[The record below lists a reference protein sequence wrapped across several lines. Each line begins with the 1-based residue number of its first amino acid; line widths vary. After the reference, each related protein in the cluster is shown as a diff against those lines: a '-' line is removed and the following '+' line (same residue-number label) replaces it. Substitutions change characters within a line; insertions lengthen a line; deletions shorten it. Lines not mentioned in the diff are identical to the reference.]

1 MRLTDS
7 PEEAAWRTQVHE
19 FLERELPDE
28 LRRGRWRGSLFGT
41 GLGVGPGGPNDY
53 RYAFAR
59 DQSGPFHQWRQKL
72 LERGWIAPAWP
83 KEYGGGGLSVMEQF
97 ILNEELAE
105 AQAPQPG
112 VPLVGPTLIVHGTE
126 EQKKEFL
133 PGILRGETTWCQGFS
148 EPGSGSD
155 LASLQTRAVR
165 DGDDYLLNGQKI
177 WTSGARRAN
186 WMFMLARTDPDAPK
200 HRGISFFMLDMASPG
215 ISVRPLDQINGA
227 SEFNEVFF
235 EDVRVPARNIIG
247 EVNRGWY
254 VGTTTLDYERS
265 GIGSAVGTRQTVE
278 RIIAWCKANVSEPHS
293 VLGRNREL
301 RLELGERLVE
311 AHVALLFSYR
321 VADLQNRG
329 RIPNY
334 EASMAKLYTTE
345 LTQRIA
351 RTALKTVGLYGMSVD
366 TSSPRSPAGGQFSRS
381 YMNSVS
387 STIGGGTS
395 EIQRNI
401 IATRGLGL
409 PRG

>member
-7 PEEAAWRTQVHE
+7 PAEAAWRQQVRE
-19 FLERELPDE
+19 FIQESLPEE
-28 LRRGRWRGSLFGT
+28 LRADRFRDRLFGT
-41 GLGVGPGGPNDY
+41 GLGVGPGGVDEI
-53 RYAFAR
+53 RYAFTR
-59 DQSGPFHQWRQKL
+59 DRSGSFWQWRERL
-72 LERGWIAPAWP
+72 LQNGWVAPSWP

-105 AQAPQPG
+105 ARAPQINI
-112 VPLVGPTLIVHGTE
+112 PLVGPTLIVHGTD
-126 EQKKEFL
+126 EQKGRFL
-133 PGILRGETTWCQGFS
+133 PGILRGESTWCQGFS

-165 DGDDYLLNGQKI
+165 DGDDYVLNGQKI

-186 WMFMLARTDPDAPK
+186 WMFMLARTDQDAPK
-200 HRGISFFMLDMASPG
+200 HRGISFLMLDMTSPG
-215 ISVRPLDQINGA
+215 ITIQPIDQINGA
-227 SEFNEVFF
+227 SEFNQVYF
-235 EDVRVPARNIIG
+235 DNVRVPVNNRIG
-247 EVNRGWY
+247 EEHRGWY
-254 VGTTTLDYERS
+254 VGTTTLDFERS

-278 RIIAWCKANVSEPHS
+278 RLIGWCKEHRAQQFSM
-293 VLGRNREL
+293 LDRDRQLRIEL
-301 RLELGERLVE
+301 AERLVE

-329 RIPNY
+329 RVPNY
-334 EASMAKLYTTE
+334 EASVAKLYTTE

-351 RTALKTVGLYGMSVD
+351 RTALKMVGLYGMFVD
-366 TSSPRSPAGGQFSRS
+366 TSAPRSPASGQFARS
-381 YMNSVS
+381 YLNSVS